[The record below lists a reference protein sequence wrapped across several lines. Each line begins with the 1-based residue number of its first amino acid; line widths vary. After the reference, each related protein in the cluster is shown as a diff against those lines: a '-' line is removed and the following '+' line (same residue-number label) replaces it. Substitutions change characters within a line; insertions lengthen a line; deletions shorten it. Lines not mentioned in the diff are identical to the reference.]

1 MLSSVLSIFGLG
13 QKHTHAVSA
22 KYSEA
27 TQLNAEFELNL
38 NNTIELLRSEQLH
51 LRHRIAAI
59 CEHPDDESTLLG
71 QVNPLIEQLISETE
85 VGLTTSQNT
94 QVTISNSS
102 RFASMRKWDECL
114 GILHRQVAAPRH
126 QFNRVERVIGQFHRV
141 LDNVQ
146 QEDKTL
152 EGFEEST
159 KSIELD

>member
-1 MLSSVLSIFGLG
+1 MLSSILSIFGLG

-27 TQLNAEFELNL
+27 TKLNAEFELNL
-38 NNTIELLRSEQLH
+38 YNTIELLRSEHLH

-59 CEHPDDESTLLG
+59 CEHPDDESILLG

-102 RFASMRKWDECL
+102 SFASMRKWDECL
-114 GILHRQVAAPRH
+114 GLLQRQVAASRH

-141 LDNVQ
+141 LDSVQ
-146 QEDKTL
+146 QKDIAL
-152 EGFEEST
+152 EGFEESA
-159 KSIELD
+159 KSIGLD